1 MNRLMGR
8 VGLISILG
16 VLLGMQFACAFPANE
31 QDLKAAIEAATSG
44 FKDMSAT
51 VIVREK
57 NKDVLTSVDEG
68 YARLYDFQSAQ
79 IQLKAPD
86 KIRIESKLGMV
97 KVEYIISD
105 GKKIFRA
112 PKIKMNKV
120 DDYSNTPAKLQKPLD
135 FGLVTPQLWEG
146 RRVEI
151 IDDAEAKANNE
162 IKLKLM
168 WLTGDMINYAW
179 IDAEHYWLKRFEK
192 RDAKDNLI
200 SRVEYSNPK
209 NLGNVIWLPT
219 KVELYAPDGEKAG
232 ATEFTDIKINS
243 GLADT
248 VFK

>member
-1 MNRLMGR
+1 MINITRR
-8 VGLISILG
+8 CIAICIVGL
-16 VLLGMQFACAFPANE
+16 LLIAECACAFPANE
-31 QDLKAAIEAATSG
+31 QDLKAAIEAATCG

-68 YARLYDFQSAQ
+68 FARLYDFQSAQ

-120 DDYSNTPAKLQKPLD
+120 DDYSHSPAKLQKPLD

-146 RRVEI
+146 RSVEI
-151 IDDAEAKANNE
+151 VDDAEANANGE

-168 WLTGDMINYAW
+168 WPTGDMVNYAW
-179 IDAEHYWLKRFEK
+179 LDAEHYWLKRFEK

-219 KVELYAPDGEKAG
+219 KVELYAPDGGKAG
-232 ATEFTDIKINS
+232 ATEFTDIKVNS
-243 GLADT
+243 GLADAI
-248 VFK
+248 FK